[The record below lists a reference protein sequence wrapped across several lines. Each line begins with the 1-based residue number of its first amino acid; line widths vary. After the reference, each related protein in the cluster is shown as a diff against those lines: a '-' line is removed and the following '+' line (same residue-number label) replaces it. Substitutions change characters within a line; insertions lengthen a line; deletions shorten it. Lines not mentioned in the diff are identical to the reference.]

1 MKTLHLIIV
10 LTLVSIGFFFGASMF
25 LPFPYGLVIGI
36 AFPIVMMYYSI
47 RNPEKEKILD
57 VFLGSRMSH
66 YIKMIPREK
75 KIRYTIM
82 AIFIF
87 GFASSVLYP
96 FVNDLLGIPT
106 IYKTSSEEGAFLESY
121 ANPSDKNL
129 HTFLDG
135 VLYRSGLLVLFVVFP
150 IYLVP
155 PAMLTMPRSIFWI
168 LSIISI
174 FILMHYSR
182 GLSNKRRF
190 AYTYFVTVQIA
201 SMWAPFFVW
210 HPVFSHVIMPGV

>member
-1 MKTLHLIIV
+1 MKTLHLLIVSIIV
-10 LTLVSIGFFFGASMF
+10 SVGFFFGSSMF
-25 LPFPYGLVIGI
+25 LPFPYGIVIGI
-36 AFPIVMMYYSI
+36 AFPAVLMYYSI
-47 RNPEKEKILD
+47 RNPEKDKILD
-57 VFLGSRMSH
+57 MFFGSRSH
-66 YIKMIPREK
+66 YIKMIPLEK
-75 KIRYTIM
+75 KIQYAIM

-96 FVNDLLGIPT
+96 FVNDLLGLPT
-106 IYKTSSEEGAFLESY
+106 IYKFSSAEGVFNEAY

-135 VLYRSGLLVLFVVFP
+135 VLYRSGLLALFVAFP

-155 PAMLTMPRSIFWI
+155 PAMLTMPRAIFWI
-168 LSIISI
+168 LSVISI
-174 FILMHYSR
+174 FVMLKYSR
-182 GLSNKRRF
+182 GLPNRRRF
-190 AYTYFVTVQIA
+190 AYTYLVSVQIA